1 VEQKMRT
8 KKISKEIQK
17 IAIDLIKKYAIFI
30 ILIVVIALF
39 GMLSPVFLTTNNFIN
54 VARQISIIMI
64 AAIGATI
71 VIITGGI
78 DLSIGSMLSLS
89 HVLIAIFIIN
99 MVWNPWIAC
108 LVAMLISLAIG
119 FIHGILITKIK
130 IPPLIVTLASW
141 NILQG
146 IALQITKGMTIARFP
161 NSFKVVGQGYVWI
174 IPVPVIIAIITVALG
189 SLILNKTTFGR
200 YFFAIGGNEEA
211 ARLSGVNVDRMKI
224 IAYMSSAFFTTL
236 GAIVLLSRI
245 DTAMATTG
253 QGFEFT
259 VIIAVVLGG
268 ISIRGGRGKLSNVVA
283 GVIILGLLANGMAVL
298 NMGAFIQLILKGL
311 ILLIAVGFDTF
322 SSTRRLKEI

>member
-1 VEQKMRT
+1 MRNKT
-8 KKISKEIQK
+8 IGKEIQK
-17 IAIDLIKKYAIFI
+17 ITIDFIKKYAIFI
-30 ILIVVIALF
+30 ILVLVVALF
-39 GMLSPVFLTTNNFIN
+39 SILSPVFFTADNLIN

-64 AAIGATI
+64 AAVGATI
-71 VIITGGI
+71 VIVTGGI

-89 HVLIAIFIIN
+89 HVFVATFMII

-108 LVAMLISLAIG
+108 ILTILINLAIG
-119 FIHGILITKIK
+119 FIHGILITKVK

-146 IALQITKGMTIARFP
+146 IALQITQGTTIARFP
-161 NSFKVVGQGYVWI
+161 NSFKVIGQGYLWL
-174 IPVPVIIAIITVALG
+174 IPIPVIIAVAAIAIG
-189 SLILNKTTFGR
+189 ALILNKTTFGR

-211 ARLSGVNVDRMKI
+211 ARLSGVRVDRMKI
-224 IAYMSSAFFTTL
+224 AAYMGSAFFTTI

-268 ISIRGGRGKLSNVVA
+268 ISIRGGRGRLSNVVA
-283 GVIILGLLANGMAVL
+283 GVIILGLLANGMAIL
-298 NMGAFIQLILKGL
+298 NMGAYIQLVLKGL

-322 SSTRRLKEI
+322 SSSRRMKEI